1 MPKITPHTL
10 LRDCSKVSSDKA
22 IAWRENL
29 ALRMEAENI
38 LYLSAYTIKIRS
50 KTSPEPM
57 AVTAYH
63 RENGTVL
70 VWRVKH
76 QLIVPGAMRVR
87 YWNCTAKLPW
97 TGADYYPFAAV
108 TGGCT
113 EVH

>member
-1 MPKITPHTL
+1 MSKLTPHTL

-29 ALRMEAENI
+29 ALRMQEENI
-38 LYLSAYTIKIRS
+38 LYLSAYTLKIRS

-57 AVTAYH
+57 VVTAYH
-63 RENGTVL
+63 HPNGTVL

-76 QLIVPGAMRVR
+76 NLITPGAMKAR

-97 TGADYYPFAAV
+97 TGADYYPFVDV